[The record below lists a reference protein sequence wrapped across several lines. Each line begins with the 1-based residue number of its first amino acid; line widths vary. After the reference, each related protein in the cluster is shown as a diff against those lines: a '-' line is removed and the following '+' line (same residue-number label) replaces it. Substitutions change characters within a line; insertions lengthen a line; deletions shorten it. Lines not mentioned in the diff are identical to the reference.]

1 MRPPLPSRAA
11 VLTCAFGVVWGCA
24 SAQADAVED
33 FYRGK
38 TVTLVASGGAGGPID
53 LAARQVAKYLPR
65 YIPGNPV
72 VVVRN
77 MPGGGHVL
85 ASNFLFTNAPKD
97 GTYIGGVVNSVPIH
111 QVIDGRGVRYD
122 ASKFLWLGS
131 TGNANLMTVAWHTS
145 GFNSIDEV
153 FKRDLITG
161 ATGVGSGTYV
171 YTNAMNIILGT
182 KFKMVL
188 GYASSA
194 EVDLAIE
201 RGEVQARGGFSLT
214 GIKQER
220 PHWLAEKKVNVL
232 LQVGAEREAEYP
244 DVPLMHELAR
254 TEEQR
259 QILTLIS
266 SPALLGR
273 PFFTPPDIP
282 ADRFAALRK
291 AFTAVV
297 KDEEFIADGRR
308 LNLDLNPIS
317 GEKIAE
323 IVNDTV
329 NAPPD
334 VIAKAKA
341 ALETSTGAN

>member
-1 MRPPLPSRAA
+1 MRPPLPPRAA
-11 VLTCAFGVVWGCA
+11 VLTCAFGIVWGCA

-220 PHWLAEKKVNVL
+220 PHWLAEKKANVL